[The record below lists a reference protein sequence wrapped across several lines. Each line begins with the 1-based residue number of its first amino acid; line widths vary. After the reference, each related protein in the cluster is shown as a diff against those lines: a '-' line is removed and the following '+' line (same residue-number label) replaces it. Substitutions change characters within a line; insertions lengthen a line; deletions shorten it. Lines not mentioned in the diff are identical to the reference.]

1 MFGPSYFGA
10 TYYGPTYFGP
20 TGGEIVA
27 STGTGLRGGGG
38 RPLNYFVGL
47 QKARLIKRVKEELA
61 EHRGLEVDEI
71 KGVIS
76 EGTIQV
82 EAVPRETIQAI
93 TETIINEWD
102 YEDGYD
108 EMLEIQLRLFIEAY
122 IQELLDEEMMV
133 ITMMYLM

>member
-1 MFGPSYFGA
+1 MNPYVNSLNGYGGGFIAFWPNQGISEPS
-10 TYYGPTYFGP
+10 
-20 TGGEIVA
+20 
-27 STGTGLRGGGG
+27 GTGLRGGS
-38 RPLNYFVGL
+38 LDYFIGL

-61 EHRGLEVDEI
+61 EYRGLEVDEI

-76 EGTIQV
+76 EGSVQV
-82 EAVPRETIQAI
+82 EAVPRETIEAI